1 MNNENLVKQIVADV
15 LDVDPASIGSDFSMD
30 TVEQWDSLRHMTL
43 VLSLEDGLKITIP
56 DEEAANITSWPLIKL
71 VVEEQLKVA

>member
-1 MNNENLVKQIVADV
+1 MIDEDKLKRIVADV
-15 LDVDPASIGSDFSMD
+15 LEVEPETIGPDFSMD

-43 VLSLEDGLKITIP
+43 VLSIEDGFGITVP

-71 VVEEQLKVA
+71 VVEEQMAA